1 MNLASETGTTIIV
14 ENVSF
19 DSDGHRLL
27 GRMYRPNKP
36 GRFPAVA
43 ICHGYPGDN
52 KNMDLAEELALNGIV
67 TLIFYYRGAWG
78 SEGNYSLKGLESSAR
93 DAVDF
98 LISSPI
104 VDTDRVGIIGYSMG
118 AIPLTAKLA
127 SDPRLKAGVFLAPVA
142 DLSLYAT
149 GERLEAATAIFV
161 RMGQGKLRGLSAE
174 DMKTE
179 FPWLL
184 ENQNPVDLIKKVG
197 APLLF
202 VVGSEDQEAIPEL
215 CRALF
220 EAANEPKEWTLIEGA
235 NHDFSE
241 HRIPLIDVITGWL
254 KGRL

>member
-1 MNLASETGTTIIV
+1 MNLAPEEGSGIIV

-27 GRMYRPNKP
+27 GRIYRPNRP

-78 SEGNYSLKGLESSAR
+78 SEGNYSLKGLEPSAR

-98 LISSPI
+98 LTSSPS
-104 VDTDRVGIIGYSMG
+104 VDPDRVGIIGYSMG
-118 AIPLTAKLA
+118 AIPLTARLA
-127 SDPRLKAGVFLAPVA
+127 SDPRLKAGVFIAPVA
-142 DLSLYAT
+142 DLNMYAT
-149 GERLEAATAIFV
+149 GERLEAVTAIFV
-161 RMGQGKLRGLSAE
+161 RMGEGKLSGLSAE
-174 DMKTE
+174 DLKNGL
-179 FPWLL
+179 PWFL
-184 ENQNPVDLIKKVG
+184 ENQNPVDLIKKVR

-202 VVGSEDQEAIPEL
+202 VVGSEDRETIPEL

-235 NHDFSE
+235 NHNFSV
-241 HRIPLIDVITGWL
+241 HRIPLIDAITGWL
-254 KGRL
+254 KGHL